1 MKKKEHVVHKPWGKE
16 VWLELNDRYCYK
28 RIYINQGYKTSFQYH
43 NHKIETNY
51 LISGKAE
58 VWLENEDGVVE
69 SVWTAGQSVII
80 TAAVPNEKKSCL
92 LAVMKDVTF
101 NPKAIEEVWEN
112 YKKQTKQKDI

>member
-1 MKKKEHVVHKPWGKE
+1 MRHVIIAIVSAMLGSAFFQYVNHAHSEEAKKEEMVCVTNETLDKMLPEKGYDI
-16 VWLELNDRYCYK
+16 LLNM
-28 RIYINQGYKTSFQYH
+28 T
-43 NHKIETNY
+43 
-51 LISGKAE
+51 
-58 VWLENEDGVVE
+58 NEDGVVE
-69 SVWTAGQSVII
+69 SIWTAGQSVII